1 MSRSEIRNKIH
12 GTKQGELTTTDY
24 YSELSELWQ
33 EIDYY
38 EDLQAKSSEYA
49 VLIEEFVE
57 QERVYGFLSSLNQD
71 YDQTRIQVLGR
82 VPFPSVEDAYSYVQ
96 QEERRKVV
104 MLYQAP
110 TKKFRPIISHEQPK
124 AIISDKNHLH

>member
-1 MSRSEIRNKIH
+1 MMVNGILSIHLLWHGSWTLCTHEFPNNIYYLTAETNKKSGIQPNVFALAKKMSRSEIRNKIH

-57 QERVYGFLSSLNQD
+57 
-71 YDQTRIQVLGR
+71 
-82 VPFPSVEDAYSYVQ
+82 
-96 QEERRKVV
+96 
-104 MLYQAP
+104 
-110 TKKFRPIISHEQPK
+110 
-124 AIISDKNHLH
+124 